1 MPKIFRIATILHVN
15 AHFFF
20 FGIFKNSQWKFK
32 FFSVFRLSPLYMN
45 EEKWKKSHEMIFI
58 EIYSLTGW
66 LDSAHLCIVKHNMF
80 WTNDFMNQNGVYN
93 SIVSQLLGLPSG
105 SPTIAGCRL
114 ASTSDLKQCYSMRMG
129 THSHLYNIRNFFFV
143 IWLLLVYSGTHY
155 IFVFAPSLHCMAQ
168 LSDKIMYSKYYKHWL
183 YRYTLAF

>member
-1 MPKIFRIATILHVN
+1 MTFFKSKFHGPLPINIFWLWQSQKEPINLFQSVEKDMLESKQPHS
-15 AHFFF
+15 
-20 FGIFKNSQWKFK
+20 NSYDTF
-32 FFSVFRLSPLYMN
+32 LIIGLN
-45 EEKWKKSHEMIFI
+45 KWFYESKW
-58 EIYSLTGW
+58 G
-66 LDSAHLCIVKHNMF
+66 
-80 WTNDFMNQNGVYN
+80 YN

-155 IFVFAPSLHCMAQ
+155 IFVFAPSLHCMAL
-168 LSDKIMYSKYYKHWL
+168 LSDKIIYYKYYKGG
-183 YRYTLAF
+183 YRL